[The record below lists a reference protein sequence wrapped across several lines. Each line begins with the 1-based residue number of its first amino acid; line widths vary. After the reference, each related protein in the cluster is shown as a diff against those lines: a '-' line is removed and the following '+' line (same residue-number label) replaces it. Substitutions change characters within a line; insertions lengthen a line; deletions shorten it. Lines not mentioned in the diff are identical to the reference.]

1 MEKIYDLIKRIYI
14 NYTEDKKLM
23 FFRYICT
30 GGIVT
35 VINIILLYLF
45 TEMLLINYNI
55 SNIISMLI
63 CITITYVLSKKLI
76 FVKKV
81 KIRRSKWILKLCNNS
96 NYFNFN
102 WYSNTKRINWK
113 TTYILYYQ
121 QNVSYYCKYN

>member
-1 MEKIYDLIKRIYI
+1 MEKIYDLIKRIFI

-81 KIRRSKWILKLCNNS
+81 KIRRNN
-96 NYFNFN
+96 
-102 WYSNTKRINWK
+102 
-113 TTYILYYQ
+113 
-121 QNVSYYCKYN
+121 

>member
-1 MEKIYDLIKRIYI
+1 MEKIYDLIKRIFI

-81 KIRRSKWILKLCNNS
+81 KIRRNK
-96 NYFNFN
+96 
-102 WYSNTKRINWK
+102 
-113 TTYILYYQ
+113 
-121 QNVSYYCKYN
+121 